1 MTKTAA
7 LVLAALLAGT
17 AAVAAADVHPSFDA
31 VRSYAPFAAISE
43 NAGSKHVVGW
53 FETTGEACRM
63 TLVVAERGDE
73 TLAVEP
79 TRVAFTVAAAD
90 VAELATGAGS
100 AIRVACTAD
109 ADAVKGAT
117 FEPKAM

>member
-1 MTKTAA
+1 MTKTVAA
-7 LVLAALLAGT
+7 LFAALLAGT
-17 AAVAAADVHPSFDA
+17 AAVAAAEMHPSVA
-31 VRSYAPFAAISE
+31 GVHAYAPFAAISE
-43 NAGSKHVVGW
+43 TAGSKHVVGW
-53 FETTGEACRM
+53 FESTGEACRM
-63 TLVVAERGDE
+63 TLVVAERDDE

-109 ADAVKGAT
+109 ADAVKVAT
-117 FEPKAM
+117 FEPTAM